1 MILKINNKR
10 IIKHFE
16 EIKLIQEN
24 INEVVKVL
32 ESKDKELGV
41 LSKKKERVMDK
52 VRPLVAEEIK
62 KLHKMGEFEVVGSS
76 KLEGGF
82 IEASIFDQVEEYKK
96 ALRERKN
103 EEQSKN

>member
-10 IIKHFE
+10 IVKQFE
-16 EIKLIQEN
+16 EINLIQKDIEK
-24 INEVVKVL
+24 VVEVL
-32 ESKDKELGV
+32 ESKDAELGV
-41 LSKKKERVMDK
+41 LVKKIERAKDK
-52 VRPLVAEEIK
+52 VRPLVADEVK

-82 IEASIFDQVEEYKK
+82 VEVSIFDQIEEYKK

-103 EEQSKN
+103 EEQTKN